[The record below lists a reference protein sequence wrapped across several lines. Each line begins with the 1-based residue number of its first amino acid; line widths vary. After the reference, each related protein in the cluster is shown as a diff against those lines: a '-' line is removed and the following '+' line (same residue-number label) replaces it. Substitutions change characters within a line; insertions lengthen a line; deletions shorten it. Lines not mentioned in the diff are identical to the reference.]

1 MPRDLRI
8 VPLDAGVAAHLS
20 GLLYK
25 HFGYS
30 YSATCTI
37 HERRWRDRA
46 GSAGCGPRGTARS
59 GPPSSGPLRAARRSG
74 EWVTEP
80 DPRGLRPAT
89 GPARHPRLPFVN
101 NAG

>member
-1 MPRDLRI
+1 MPRHLRI
-8 VPLDAGVAAHLS
+8 VPLDGAVAAQLP

-25 HFGYS
+25 RFGYS

-46 GSAGCGPRGTARS
+46 GGAGCGPRGAARS
-59 GPPSSGPLRAARRSG
+59 GPPSSRPPRAARWTG

-80 DPRGLRPAT
+80 DPRGRRPAT
-89 GPARHPRLPFVN
+89 DPPATRDYRS
-101 NAG
+101 